1 MADDD
6 DEVKALTA
14 GKKAAAV
21 RAERRS
27 RYLFRVLVVFII
39 GVVRVRNDIIV
50 GLEGSRWFRL
60 YCYCDDRWRALRCL
74 ARQRKET
81 RRRIKSASDEPSK
94 WRKEFL
100 QSQQSNLVSI
110 NAGIYNHIYEF
121 L

>member
-39 GVVRVRNDIIV
+39 GVVRVRNDSIV
-50 GLEGSRWFRL
+50 
-60 YCYCDDRWRALRCL
+60 
-74 ARQRKET
+74 
-81 RRRIKSASDEPSK
+81 EPSK
-94 WRKEFL
+94 LHAWA
-100 QSQQSNLVSI
+100 LVV
-110 NAGIYNHIYEF
+110 F
-121 L
+121 